1 MKIVTKSFL
10 RYLPRRLS
18 LSLLQLLGVACG
30 VAAVVGMTLSAKT
43 ALTSFSNA
51 VEFLRGKTTHSLQ
64 RPVGPMEESLLAKL
78 SHDSSVDWSSPVIDR
93 RLRLSNGE
101 LVRILG
107 IDPFLDRTIRPQIS
121 RVHGQ
126 VGWMPRLVDGE
137 ESRPCDHIDIT
148 RNPRPMGEERRFPER
163 NETDPECT
171 LSFLLDEKAVW
182 IDDDLAAELGLK
194 AETTFGTNKGVL
206 RVAGTFPNPSGEP
219 LILMDIAHAQKVFGL
234 QGSIDRVDLILSE
247 EVGFRERWK
256 NGFVIQSSRQ
266 KSETFSS
273 MLVAFRLN
281 LEALSLLALFV
292 GVFLIYN
299 TGMFAVVSRR
309 RDTGILRSL
318 GARRYELMV
327 AFLTEILILGV
338 IGGALGGV
346 LGYFLTRF
354 LTELIG
360 SSISN
365 LYFFLRPAPAE
376 WSAWILLTGIIL
388 GFGASLLGGAIP
400 LGEMVRSDPIKTL
413 SGRVVNR
420 EGPRKT
426 KKTALVGLIILGVS
440 LILFL
445 LPDAHIYVAFAGVFG
460 FLVGVSLLTGV
471 VLLYLSP
478 ILKWALYGIGKL
490 PGRVAAGNLR
500 QNLGRTAVAVAAF
513 MVALSMS
520 IGLGAMIGSFRH
532 SLIWWMDT
540 QLQGDL
546 YVGKIDEAEVPE
558 EFYDEVRRIPDLG
571 GVHPYRNVQILYRDT
586 PIYISAVDASVL
598 QRYTRFGWLRGGNE
612 NWEPVKQGGIVISE
626 SFSRRFGVRTGDT
639 IVLESIRG
647 PTNLKVSG
655 IFYDYTTEHG
665 LVMMDRSTFLT
676 MFKDRTINNVGIF
689 VDPGNPRRDELLE
702 KVKKLAQE
710 RGLPVQT
717 QGQLRASILDV
728 FDSTFA
734 VTRSMRA
741 LAIVVAFFGIAGAL
755 LTLFME
761 RRREFG
767 IYRALGFSTSQVA
780 QMTLFEGLGM
790 GLVSFLLSA
799 GVGTAV
805 AVLLIKVINLRSFNW
820 TIFYYPALEPYLL
833 TAVTALLASVGAAA
847 YPIWKVCRTYPQ
859 MQIREE

>member
-1 MKIVTKSFL
+1 
-10 RYLPRRLS
+10 
-18 LSLLQLLGVACG
+18 
-30 VAAVVGMTLSAKT
+30 
-43 ALTSFSNA
+43 
-51 VEFLRGKTTHSLQ
+51 
-64 RPVGPMEESLLAKL
+64 MEEALLAKL
-78 SHDSSVDWSSPVIDR
+78 SRDPSVDWFSPVIDR
-93 RLRLSNGE
+93 RLRLGRGE
-101 LVRILG
+101 LVRVLG
-107 IDPFLDRTIRPQIS
+107 IDPFLDRTIRPEIS
-121 RVHGQ
+121 RV
-126 VGWMPRLVDGE
+126 
-137 ESRPCDHIDIT
+137 
-148 RNPRPMGEERRFPER
+148 RFPER
-163 NETDPECT
+163 NETDPERA
-171 LSFLLDEKAVW
+171 LSFLFDEKAVL
-182 IDDDLAAELGLK
+182 IDDDLAADLRLK
-194 AETTFGTNKGVL
+194 AGTTFETNKGVL

-219 LILMDIAHAQKVFGL
+219 LILMDIANAQRIFGL
-234 QGSIDRVDLILSE
+234 RGLIDRVDLLLSE
-247 EVGFRERWK
+247 DVGFRERWK
-256 NGFVIQSSRQ
+256 NGFVIQSSQQ

-273 MLVAFRLN
+273 MLRAFRLN

-299 TGMFAVVSRR
+299 TAMFAVVSRR

-318 GARRYELMV
+318 GARRCELMV

-365 LYFFLRPAPAE
+365 LYFFLRPAAPE
-376 WSAWILLTGIIL
+376 WSAWILLTGILL

-413 SGRVVNR
+413 SGRVASR
-420 EGPRKT
+420 GDPRKARA
-426 KKTALVGLIILGVS
+426 TAQVGFIILGLS

-445 LPDAHIYVAFAGVFG
+445 LPNAHIYLAFAGVFG
-460 FLVGVSLLTGV
+460 FLVGVSLLTGIA
-471 VLLYLSP
+471 LLYLSP
-478 ILKWALYGIGKL
+478 VLKWALYGIGKL
-490 PGRVAAGNLR
+490 PGRVAAGNIR

-520 IGLGAMIGSFRH
+520 IGLGTMIGSFRQ

-546 YVGKIDEAEVPE
+546 YIGKIDEAEVPE
-558 EFYDEVRRIPDLG
+558 EFYDEVRRIPGLG
-571 GVHPYRNVQILYRDT
+571 GVHPYRNAQILYRDT

-598 QRYTRFGWLRGGNE
+598 QRYTRFGWVTGGNE
-612 NWEPVKQGGIVISE
+612 NWEPVRQGGILISE
-626 SFSRRFGVRTGDT
+626 SFSRRFGVRSGDT
-639 IVLESIRG
+639 LLLESIQG
-647 PTNLKVSG
+647 PTPLKVSA

-665 LVMMDRSTFLT
+665 LVMMDRSTFLK
-676 MFKDRTINNVGIF
+676 MFGDQTINNVGIF
-689 VDPGNPRRDELLE
+689 IDPGNPRRDELLAE
-702 KVKKLAQE
+702 VKKRAYE

-717 QGQLRASILDV
+717 QGQLRASILEV
-728 FDSTFA
+728 FDATFA

-741 LAIVVAFFGIAGAL
+741 LAIIVAFFGIAGAL

-761 RRREFG
+761 RRKEFG

-790 GLVSFLLSA
+790 GGISFLLSA

-805 AVLLIKVINLRSFNW
+805 ALLLIKVINLRSFNW
-820 TIFYYPALEPYLL
+820 TIFYYPASEPYLL

-847 YPIWKVCRTYPQ
+847 YPIWKVCKTYPQ

>member
-51 VEFLRGKTTHSLQ
+51 VEFLRGKATHSLQ
-64 RPVGPMEESLLAKL
+64 RPAGPMEEALLAKL
-78 SHDSSVDWSSPVIDR
+78 SRDPSVDWSSPVIDR
-93 RLRLSNGE
+93 RLRIGHGD
-101 LVRILG
+101 LVRVLG
-107 IDPFLDRTIRPQIS
+107 IDPFLDRTIRPEIS
-121 RVHGQ
+121 RV
-126 VGWMPRLVDGE
+126 
-137 ESRPCDHIDIT
+137 
-148 RNPRPMGEERRFPER
+148 RFPER
-163 NETDPECT
+163 NETDPEHV
-171 LSFLLDEKAVW
+171 LSFLLDEKAVL
-182 IDDDLAAELGLK
+182 IDDDLAAQLGLK
-194 AETTFGTNKGVL
+194 AETTFETNKGVL
-206 RVAGTFPNPSGEP
+206 RVAGTFPNPSSEP
-219 LILMDIAHAQKVFGL
+219 LILMDISNAQRIFGL
-234 QGSIDRVDLILSE
+234 HGFIDRVDLILSE
-247 EVGFRERWK
+247 EVGFRDRWK
-256 NGFVIQSSRQ
+256 DGFVIQSSQQ
-266 KSETFSS
+266 KSATFSS
-273 MLVAFRLN
+273 MLGAFRLN

-299 TGMFAVVSRR
+299 TAMFAVVSRR

-338 IGGALGGV
+338 IGGALGAV

-365 LYFFLRPAPAE
+365 LYFFLRPAATE
-376 WSAWILLTGIIL
+376 WSAWILVTGIIL

-413 SGRVVNR
+413 SGRVASR
-420 EGPRKT
+420 GDPRKA
-426 KKTALVGLIILGVS
+426 KKTALAGFIILGVS

-445 LPDAHIYVAFAGVFG
+445 LPGAHIYVAFAGVFG
-460 FLVGVSLLTGV
+460 FLVGVSLLTGI

-478 ILKWALYGIGKL
+478 GLKWALYAIGKL
-490 PGRVAAGNLR
+490 PGRVAAGNIR

-520 IGLGAMIGSFRH
+520 IGLGAMIGSFRQ

-546 YVGKIDEAEVPE
+546 YIGKIDEAEVPE
-558 EFYDEVRRIPDLG
+558 EFYDEVRKIPGLG

-598 QRYTRFGWLRGGNE
+598 QRYTHFGWVRGGNE
-612 NWEPVKQGGIVISE
+612 NWEPVKQGGIIISE
-626 SFSRRFGVRTGDT
+626 SFSRRFGVRSGDT
-639 IVLESIRG
+639 LLLESIHG
-647 PTNLKVSG
+647 PTQLKVSA

-665 LVMMDRSTFLT
+665 LVMMDRSTFIQT
-676 MFKDRTINNVGIF
+676 FGDRTINNVGIF
-689 VDPGNPRRDELLE
+689 IDPSNPRRDELLAE
-702 KVKKLAQE
+702 VKKRAHE

-717 QGQLRASILDV
+717 QGQLRASILEV
-728 FDSTFA
+728 FDATFA

-741 LAIVVAFFGIAGAL
+741 LAIIVAFFGIAGAL

-761 RRREFG
+761 RRKEFG

-790 GLVSFLLSA
+790 GLISFLLSA

-805 AVLLIKVINLRSFNW
+805 ALLLIKVINLRSFNW

-833 TAVTALLASVGAAA
+833 TAVTALLASIGAAA
-847 YPIWKVCRTYPQ
+847 YPILKVCRTYPQ

>member
-1 MKIVTKSFL
+1 MKVVTKSFL
-10 RYLPRRLS
+10 RYLPRRFS

-51 VEFLRGKTTHSLQ
+51 VEFLKGKATHSLQ
-64 RPVGPMEESLLAKL
+64 RPVGPIEERLLSKL
-78 SHDSSVDWSSPVIDR
+78 SRDPSVDWFSPVIDR
-93 RLRLSNGE
+93 RLRLNNGE
-101 LVRILG
+101 LVRLLG
-107 IDPFLDRTIRPQIS
+107 IDPFLDRTIRPEIS
-121 RVHGQ
+121 RV
-126 VGWMPRLVDGE
+126 
-137 ESRPCDHIDIT
+137 
-148 RNPRPMGEERRFPER
+148 RFPEKD
-163 NETDPECT
+163 ETDPERV
-171 LSFLLDEKAVW
+171 LSFLLDERAVW
-182 IDDDLAAELGLK
+182 IDDDLAGELGLTV
-194 AETTFGTNKGVL
+194 ETTFETNKGVL
-206 RVAGTFPNPSGEP
+206 LVAGTFPNPSGEP
-219 LILMDIAHAQKVFGL
+219 LILIDIANAQNIFGL
-234 QGSIDRVDLILSE
+234 QGVIDRVDLILSE
-247 EVGFRERWK
+247 DVGFRGRWN
-256 NGFVIQSSRQ
+256 NGFVIQSSQQ

-273 MLVAFRLN
+273 MLGAFRLN

-299 TGMFAVVSRR
+299 TAMFAVVSRR

-318 GARRYELMV
+318 GARRYELLM
-327 AFLTEILILGV
+327 AFLIEILILGV
-338 IGGALGGV
+338 SGGALGGV
-346 LGYFLTRF
+346 LGYYLTRF
-354 LTELIG
+354 LTQLIG

-365 LYFFLRPAPAE
+365 LYFFLRPAPTE
-376 WSAWILLTGIIL
+376 WSAWILVTGIIL

-400 LGEMVRSDPIKTL
+400 LAEMVRSDPIKML
-413 SGRVVNR
+413 SGRVASR
-420 EGPRKT
+420 GDPRKA
-426 KKTALVGLIILGVS
+426 KKTALAGLIILGVS
-440 LILFL
+440 LTLIL
-445 LPDAHIYVAFAGVFG
+445 LPNTHIYVAFAGVFG
-460 FLVGVSLLTGV
+460 FLVSISLLTGV
-471 VLLYLSP
+471 VLLFLSP
-478 ILKWALYGIGKL
+478 GLKWILYGIGKL
-490 PGRVAAGNLR
+490 PGRVAAGNIR

-520 IGLGAMIGSFRH
+520 IGLGSMIGSFRQ

-558 EFYDEVRRIPDLG
+558 EFYDEVRQIPGLG

-612 NWEPVKQGGIVISE
+612 NWERVKQGSIVISE
-626 SFSRRFGVRTGDT
+626 SFSRRFGVRSGDT
-639 IVLESIRG
+639 LLLESIRG
-647 PTNLKVSG
+647 PTPFNVSG

-665 LVMMDRSTFLT
+665 LVMMDRSTFVT
-676 MFKDRTINNVGIF
+676 MFEDRTINNVGIF
-689 VDPGNPRRDELLE
+689 IDPGNPRRDELLAE
-702 KVKKLAQE
+702 VKRRANE

-717 QGQLRASILDV
+717 QAQLRASILDV
-728 FDSTFA
+728 FDATFA

-741 LAIVVAFFGIAGAL
+741 LAIIVAFFGIAGAL

-780 QMTLFEGLGM
+780 QMTLLEGLGM
-790 GLVSFLLSA
+790 GLMSFLLSA

-805 AVLLIKVINLRSFNW
+805 ALLLIKVINLRSFNW

-833 TAVTALLASVGAAA
+833 SAVTALLASIGAAA
-847 YPIWKVCRTYPQ
+847 YPIWKVCRTYLQ

>member
-1 MKIVTKSFL
+1 MKIVTRSFL

-51 VEFLRGKTTHSLQ
+51 VEFLRGKATHSLQ
-64 RPVGPMEESLLAKL
+64 QPVGPMEEALLAKL
-78 SHDSSVDWSSPVIDR
+78 SRDPSVDWFSPVIDR
-93 RLRLSNGE
+93 RLRLGRGE
-101 LVRILG
+101 LVRVLG
-107 IDPFLDRTIRPQIS
+107 IDPFLDRTIRPEIS
-121 RVHGQ
+121 RV
-126 VGWMPRLVDGE
+126 
-137 ESRPCDHIDIT
+137 
-148 RNPRPMGEERRFPER
+148 RFPER
-163 NETDPECT
+163 NETDPERA
-171 LSFLLDEKAVW
+171 LSFLFDEKAVL
-182 IDDDLAAELGLK
+182 IDDDLAADLRLK
-194 AETTFGTNKGVL
+194 AGTTFETNKGVL

-219 LILMDIAHAQKVFGL
+219 LILMDIANAQRIFGL
-234 QGSIDRVDLILSE
+234 RGLIDRVDLLLSE
-247 EVGFRERWK
+247 DVGFRERWK
-256 NGFVIQSSRQ
+256 NGFVIQSSQQ

-273 MLVAFRLN
+273 MLRAFRLN

-299 TGMFAVVSRR
+299 TAMFAVVSRR

-318 GARRYELMV
+318 GARRCELMV

-365 LYFFLRPAPAE
+365 LYFFLRPAAPE
-376 WSAWILLTGIIL
+376 WSAWILLTGILL
-388 GFGASLLGGAIP
+388 GFGASLVGGAIP

-413 SGRVVNR
+413 SGRVASR
-420 EGPRKT
+420 GGPRKA
-426 KKTALVGLIILGVS
+426 KKTALAGFILLGVS

-445 LPDAHIYVAFAGVFG
+445 LPDTHIYVAFAGVFG
-460 FLVGVSLLTGV
+460 FLVGVSLLTGI

-478 ILKWALYGIGKL
+478 GLKWALYGIGKL
-490 PGRVAAGNLR
+490 PGKIAAGNIR

-520 IGLGAMIGSFRH
+520 IGLGAMIGSFRQ

-558 EFYDEVRRIPDLG
+558 EFYDEVRKIPGVG

-598 QRYTRFGWLRGGNE
+598 QRYTRFGWLQGGNE
-612 NWEPVKQGGIVISE
+612 NWDPVKEGGIIVSE
-626 SFSRRFGVRTGDT
+626 SFSRRFGVRSGDT
-639 IVLESIRG
+639 LTLETIRG
-647 PTNLKVSG
+647 PAQFNISG

-676 MFKDRTINNVGIF
+676 MFEDRTINNVGIF
-689 VDPGNPRRDELLE
+689 IDFDNPRREEILAE
-702 KVKKLAQE
+702 VKKLAQE
-710 RGLPVQT
+710 RGLPIQT
-717 QGQLRASILDV
+717 QGQLRASVLEV
-728 FDSTFA
+728 FDATFA

-741 LAIVVAFFGIAGAL
+741 LAIIVAFFGIAGAL

-761 RRREFG
+761 RRKEFG

-790 GLVSFLLSA
+790 GGVSFLLSA

-805 AVLLIKVINLRSFNW
+805 AWLLIKVINLRSFNW
-820 TIFYYPALEPYLL
+820 TIFYFPAFEPYLL
-833 TAVTALLASVGAAA
+833 TAVTALLASLGAAA